1 MECFLGKSLAR
12 WGSTMRT
19 PGDGISPLGAL
30 TPFRETGIVQQL
42 FGSKISKVTV
52 RMVRWQ
58 TEENLI
64 LKDFQ
69 NLEVRLK
76 KKKKVKGRVNY
87 EAKVKRIKGHD
98 IIKES
103 QKARVRRRGADSTKI
118 RKSGRI

>member
-30 TPFRETGIVQQL
+30 TPFHETGIVQQL
-42 FGSKISKVTV
+42 FGSQISKVTV

-58 TEENLI
+58 TKETLI

-69 NLEVRLK
+69 NPNQTKNLEVRLK
-76 KKKKVKGRVNY
+76 KKKS
-87 EAKVKRIKGHD
+87 KR
-98 IIKES
+98 
-103 QKARVRRRGADSTKI
+103 KAEL
-118 RKSGRI
+118 